1 MWSVYVMKQSHFSA
15 WKCHLCLCMYI
26 FTCFSSVFASDSR
39 DRRQGHG
46 RRHSSSSDSDSSMEG
61 GEKGLK
67 KARVSGRGESQS
79 GRRRQRCKD
88 YDGT

>member
-1 MWSVYVMKQSHFSA
+1 
-15 WKCHLCLCMYI
+15 MYM

-39 DRRQGHG
+39 GRRQGHG
-46 RRHSSSSDSDSSMEG
+46 RRHSSSSDSDSSMEGGGEGGEG

>member
-1 MWSVYVMKQSHFSA
+1 
-15 WKCHLCLCMYI
+15 MYM
-26 FTCFSSVFASDSR
+26 FTWFSSIFASDSR
-39 DRRQGHG
+39 GRRQGHG

>member
-1 MWSVYVMKQSHFSA
+1 
-15 WKCHLCLCMYI
+15 MYM
-26 FTCFSSVFASDSR
+26 FTWFSSIFASDSR
-39 DRRQGHG
+39 GRRQGHG
-46 RRHSSSSDSDSSMEG
+46 RRHSSSSDSDSSMEGEGGEG

-88 YDGT
+88 YDGM